1 MERITTRSY
10 EFLATIKSDITLLEN
25 EHPVPSVL
33 TKISARRHK
42 VQHQQ
47 RLRAHRAPSAPLSTL
62 SSSPTAG
69 FSPLFWV
76 LVCRYVS
83 QSPCGYRS
91 ATTTHEV
98 EPPSC
103 TSSSKFSVFNKTVRQ
118 NNALCYVECYLA
130 NFLPASSMKTTHF
143 CGGGDKRASRLFTNN
158 HFCSVF
164 LRIALIITDE
174 KPEDFNTLSLHHP
187 GLLCF

>member
-1 MERITTRSY
+1 MSTQYPSSSQKYRQGG
-10 EFLATIKSDITLLEN
+10 IKCNTSSGCMHN
-25 EHPVPSVL
+25 EP
-33 TKISARRHK
+33 
-42 VQHQQ
+42 
-47 RLRAHRAPSAPLSTL
+47 RLPRWAL
-62 SSSPTAG
+62 SSSPTAS

-76 LVCRYVS
+76 WVCRSVS
-83 QSPCGYRS
+83 KSPCGYRS

-103 TSSSKFSVFNKTVRQ
+103 TSSSKFPFFNKTMRR
-118 NNALCYVECYLA
+118 NNAVCYVECYLA

-164 LRIALIITDE
+164 LRIAVIITDE
-174 KPEDFNTLSLHHP
+174 KPEDFNILSLHP
-187 GLLCF
+187 SCLLCF

>member
-1 MERITTRSY
+1 MNFWQRLNLTS
-10 EFLATIKSDITLLEN
+10 
-25 EHPVPSVL
+25 HPVTFFL
-33 TKISARRHK
+33 TKIAARGQK
-42 VQHQQ
+42 GQHQR
-47 RLRAHRAPSAPLSTL
+47 RLPCLSTV
-62 SSSPTAG
+62 SA
-69 FSPLFWV
+69 PLFWV
-76 LVCRYVS
+76 WVCRYVPK
-83 QSPCGYRS
+83 SPRGYRS

-103 TSSSKFSVFNKTVRQ
+103 TSSSKFSFFNKTVRR
-118 NNALCYVECYLA
+118 NNAVCYVECYLA

-164 LRIALIITDE
+164 LRIAVIITDE
-174 KPEDFNTLSLHHP
+174 KPEGFNTLHRP